1 MTGGRRIQG
10 IRAVLVCMGLAV
22 AIAATWPAPGL
33 AADVKIGYID
43 SGKIFESY
51 TVAKEAQQRF
61 DRQVQAWR
69 DEAADKEKAVN
80 ALKAELKDQGPIL
93 SGPRRQEKEEALQR
107 AISDYERFVQDVWGP
122 GGRAAQENERSTRD
136 IVDRIRTVVE
146 KIATEQAYLLVL
158 DAASGFIIFAD
169 KELDLTNQVLT
180 QLNQDAGTSSTAH

>member
-1 MTGGRRIQG
+1 MRRAPWTGTAALCLAR
-10 IRAVLVCMGLAV
+10 LAV
-22 AIAATWPAPGL
+22 VAMGAWPAAGL
-33 AADVKIGYID
+33 AADMKIGYID
-43 SGKIFESY
+43 SGKIFDGY

-69 DEAADKEKAVN
+69 DEAADKEKTVN
-80 ALKAELKDQGPIL
+80 ALKTELKDQGPIL

-146 KIATEQAYLLVL
+146 KIATEQAYRLVL

-169 KELDLTNQVLT
+169 KELDLTNQVLA
-180 QLNQDAGTSSTAH
+180 QLNQEAGTSSAPH